1 MVEEDRHWTERMF
14 VDRASLYK
22 ETLETLV
29 ERARAEVDGLI
40 ALFEKH
46 GVPTGGAVLD
56 LACGIGRHSV
66 LLAEEGYRAVGV
78 DLSPAFIARA
88 EDLATERGVAG
99 LVEFRVGDMREVG
112 GLHTDFRGGFD
123 AVVNLFTSMGYW
135 DEATDEEIL
144 GQLLDLSAPGG
155 VLVVDIVNRDW
166 LVRNFQSRDFFRW
179 EDGRV
184 QLAERRLDLESSRM
198 FNVWEWYREADGD
211 LVHQD
216 TVEVDHRVYSLHELK
231 GLVEESGWIYQTC
244 YGDFDLEHLTL
255 DSSRMI
261 LVAKKPGP

>member
-1 MVEEDRHWTERMF
+1 MVEKDKHWTERMF
-14 VDRASLYK
+14 VDQAQLYK
-22 ETLETLV
+22 ATLETLV
-29 ERARAEVDGLI
+29 ERARADVDGLKR
-40 ALFEKH
+40 LFEEH
-46 GVPTGGAVLD
+46 GVPSGGAVLD

-66 LLAEEGYRAVGV
+66 LLAEEGYRVVGV

-88 EDLATERGVAG
+88 EELAAERGADER
-99 LVEFRVGDMREVG
+99 VEFRVGDMREVG
-112 GLHTDFRGGFD
+112 SLLKEFRGGFD

-135 DEATDEEIL
+135 DEATDGEIL
-144 GQLLDLSAPGG
+144 GQLLGLSAPGG

-166 LVRNFQSRDFFRW
+166 LVRNFQARDFFRW

-184 QLAERRLDLESSRM
+184 QLADRRLDLESSRM

-231 GLVEESGWIYQTC
+231 GLVEESGWSYQAC
-244 YGDFDLEHLTL
+244 YRGFDLGPLTF
-255 DSSRMI
+255 DSQRMI
-261 LVAKKPGP
+261 LVAKKP